1 MGERFNRFK
10 SDIEKEIADRR
21 ATVEQAPAQFEAL
34 KQSLGRFEG
43 ESVLGQRFSFL
54 GQRLALGSFIGTA
67 AASKG
72 SFTIKFL
79 KIENAQLTYADFREA
94 GAWPLIPVIENDQFK
109 WRVAAKNNQAFTN
122 DELADEVAIHL
133 AERVREL
140 PNPLPPSSSA
150 QTANS

>member
-10 SDIEKEIADRR
+10 NDIEREIVDRR
-21 ATVEQAPAQFEAL
+21 AAVEQAPAQFEAL

-94 GAWPLIPVIENDQFK
+94 GAWPLVPVIENDQFK

-122 DELADEVAIHL
+122 DELADEVAVHL
-133 AERVREL
+133 AERIREL
-140 PNPLPPSSSA
+140 PNPLPPS
-150 QTANS
+150 